1 MECFYG
7 LIFSLQNPSTSGMV
21 LEDFDTSFSNKFY
34 HSHLDDMCE
43 LIYFLVAPPPSKP
56 KAPFVFVFAV
66 GKCFCKKLFLFCF
79 KLFFWMF
86 LDRFDMLMLGINYKK

>member
-21 LEDFDTSFSNKFY
+21 LEDFDTSFSDKFY

-43 LIYFLVAPPPSKP
+43 LIYFLVAPTPPNS

-66 GKCFCKKLFLFCF
+66 GKCFCKN
-79 KLFFWMF
+79 LFFVFLQIIF
-86 LDRFDMLMLGINYKK
+86 LDVFRSF